1 MKREEIK
8 KGFAAVFFAAITLL
22 LTTATPTSAH
32 TNLLNQIPA
41 AGSQVANMPTQITL
55 EFDEELINLGDTKAN
70 SVVVSNSAGD
80 QISESDEVISA
91 NTITVSLSPNQ
102 VKGLV
107 LVYYRVISSD
117 GHPVEGEYAF
127 TFGESEVISEEVV
140 VPIKTQ
146 TFSQLYLITA
156 IFVTSGL
163 FFAIYSHRR
172 RNRG

>member
-1 MKREEIK
+1 MSLRLNCNLLVAL
-8 KGFAAVFFAAITLL
+8 FVVTMTTFNSPHAV
-22 LTTATPTSAH
+22 AH
-32 TNLLNQIPA
+32 TTLVNSTAA
-41 AGSQVANMPTQITL
+41 AGGQVDVWPTQITL
-55 EFDEELINLGDTKAN
+55 EFDEELINLGDAKAN
-70 SVVVSNSAGD
+70 FVVVSNSAGD
-80 QISESDEVISA
+80 QVSESDEVILA
-91 NTITVSLSPNQ
+91 NTITVNLSPNQ
-102 VKGLV
+102 VRGLV
-107 LVYYRVISSD
+107 FVYYRVISSD